1 MATLYQATWT
11 GVDLCGGDI
20 ATVRLTRPDGYGFRA
35 GQWFRLTL
43 DTPDGPLTET
53 FSHAS
58 APSDPGIELATRLT
72 GTPFKRA
79 LAGLGAGDAVR
90 IAGPGGRL
98 RLPDDAPRLAFL
110 VGGVGIT
117 PVRSL
122 LRDARAHGRV
132 FDDALLLYG
141 NRDESCIPFGAELA
155 AMSDLGVRLVN
166 VLERPTGEWEGER
179 GFIDAEIVRR
189 YLGPDDG
196 RPFVLTGPPVMVA
209 AVEGV
214 LDELSVAPERRIIER
229 FGTAE

>member
-1 MATLYQATWT
+1 MATTYEANWT
-11 GVDLCGGDI
+11 GIELCGDDI
-20 ATVRLTRPDGYGFRA
+20 ATVRLTRPDNYEFRA
-35 GQWFRLTL
+35 GQWFRLAL

-72 GTPFKRA
+72 GSPFKQA
-79 LAGLGAGDAVR
+79 LAGLSAGDVVL
-90 IAGPGGRL
+90 IVGPGGRL
-98 RLPDDAPRLAFL
+98 RLPDDVRRLAFL

-122 LRDARAHGRV
+122 LRDARANGRA

-141 NRDESCIPFGAELA
+141 NRDESCIPFRAELA
-155 AMSDLGVRLVN
+155 AMSDLGVRVVN

-179 GFIDAEIVRR
+179 GFIDSEIVKK

-209 AVEGV
+209 AVERV

>member
-1 MATLYQATWT
+1 MATLYEANWT
-11 GVDLCGGDI
+11 GAELCGGDI
-20 ATVRLTRPDGYGFRA
+20 AVVRLTRPDGYSFRA

-43 DTPDGPLTET
+43 ETPNGPLTET

-58 APSDPGIELATRLT
+58 APGDPGIELATRLT
-72 GTPFKRA
+72 GSPFKRA
-79 LAGLGAGDAVR
+79 LAGLGARDVVR

-98 RLPDDAPRLAFL
+98 RLPDNASRLAFL

-122 LRDARAHGRV
+122 LRDARANGGA

-141 NRDESCIPFGAELA
+141 NRDESCIPFGTELA
-155 AMSDLGVRLVN
+155 AMSDLGVRLVD
-166 VLERPTGEWEGER
+166 VLERPTGEWQGER
-179 GFIDAEIVRR
+179 GLIDAEIVRK

-196 RPFVLTGPPVMVA
+196 RPFMLTGPPVMIA

-214 LDELSVAPERRIIER
+214 LDEMSITPGRRIIER